1 MAKSKDE
8 NVNKAIF
15 NIGMSL
21 QGIALL
27 STDAQYEKIKD
38 RLKKIEDDVLILI
51 NHIEELENEQH

>member
-27 STDAQYEKIKD
+27 STDVQYEKIKD

-51 NHIEELENEQH
+51 NHIEKLESEA

>member
-51 NHIEELENEQH
+51 NHIEELESEQH